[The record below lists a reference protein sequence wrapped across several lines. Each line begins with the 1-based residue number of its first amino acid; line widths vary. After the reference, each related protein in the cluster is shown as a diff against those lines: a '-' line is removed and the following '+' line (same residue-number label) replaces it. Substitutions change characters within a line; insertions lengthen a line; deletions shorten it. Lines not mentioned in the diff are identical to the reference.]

1 MKHRDTTESVEIRKG
16 MFSSTIFEMELWT
29 LSNDLQF
36 SDEEYQEQ
44 LQYNGKMSCGLQLD
58 STGLFP
64 TKEEAL
70 NTLKMCYDDP
80 SDNYLAFIREKA
92 MYCMMP
98 SWHYLKEWTY
108 IYNSLHDESIVR
120 NYDEY
125 SYPFFGRPKEMVR
138 FRQGDIVMVPE
149 GNSGHWGIV
158 YAPPLSK
165 ERIMQANMAINERIE
180 AMTGERCERFSVA
193 DYSDDSYVILTCNKD
208 YIASHEHVLA
218 HHVLPALQVS
228 GFVRNILE
236 EGLQKAKNDI

>member
-29 LSNDLQF
+29 LSNDLHF

-44 LQYNGKMSCGLQLD
+44 LQYNGIMSCGLQLD

-70 NTLKMCYDDP
+70 DTLEMCYDDP

-108 IYNSLHDESIVR
+108 INNILHDESIVR

-125 SYPFFGRPKEMVR
+125 DYPFFGRPKEMVH
-138 FRQGDIVMVPE
+138 FKQGDIVMVPE
-149 GNSGHWGIV
+149 GNGGHWGIV